1 MPPEKL
7 DTNQKALQINQDAKR
22 YGTFAEIGAGQEV
35 ARWFFRVGG
44 AAKTVAK
51 TISAYDMAVS
61 DAIYGPTDRY
71 VSRRRLK
78 AMLDY
83 EYALLLER
91 LEEKLG
97 STTAFFAFANTVTT
111 RREEGH
117 GWLGIKFQADPGSD
131 PSEIYIHVRMLDK
144 ENVRQQEALGVIGVN
159 LVHGTFYFHHQPDVL
174 VRSLLDNLTW
184 ERVEVDMIRLA
195 GPAFAGIDNRL
206 MALQLVREG
215 LTEAAMFTAQGEA
228 IQWAEVLYNKPV
240 LVQRGSFRPV
250 TKATLDVMERGLE
263 QFIQE
268 PEIQGEEP
276 VVLMEMTLRHLTT
289 GDVIDAADF
298 LERAEILRSLG
309 QTVLVS
315 NFRRFH
321 RLASY
326 LSRYTKRPLGIA
338 LGASNLREILDESFY
353 NESEGGLL
361 GGLGQLFKNPARL
374 YVYPHLD
381 LESGALLTAET
392 YPAPPHLKHLY
403 AHLLANRYIQGIR
416 KFDPDLVRIR
426 RRDVITGIQ
435 SGTNEWEQMVP
446 APVVDVIKRGR
457 LFGHGKAPPR
467 QSLPDPGPGGDRRK

>member
-1 MPPEKL
+1 MASEKL
-7 DTNQKALQINQDAKR
+7 DTNQKALQINVDAKR

-83 EYALLLER
+83 EYDLLLER
-91 LEEKLG
+91 LEDKRG
-97 STTAFFAFANTVTT
+97 SSTAFFAFADTVAT
-111 RREEGH
+111 RREGGD
-117 GWLGIKFQADPGSD
+117 GWLGIKFQSEPGADA
-131 PSEIYIHVRMLDK
+131 SEIYIHLRMLDR

-159 LVHGTFYFHHQPDVL
+159 LIYGTFYAHQQPDAL
-174 VRSLLDNLTW
+174 IRSLLDNLTW
-184 ERVEVDMIRLA
+184 ERVEVDMIRFA
-195 GPAFAGIDNRL
+195 GPAFAGVDNRL

-250 TKATLDVMERGLE
+250 TKATLDVLERGLE
-263 QFIQE
+263 QFLQE
-268 PEIQGEEP
+268 PDLKGEQP
-276 VVLMEMTLRHLTT
+276 QVLMEMTLRHLTSEH
-289 GDVIDAADF
+289 GIDATDF
-298 LERAEILRSLG
+298 LQRAETLRALG
-309 QTVLVS
+309 KTVLVS

-338 LGASNLREILDESFY
+338 LGASNLKEIFDESFY

-374 YVYPHLD
+374 YVYPHHD
-381 LESGALLTAET
+381 LKSGSLVTAET
-392 YPAPPHLKHLY
+392 YAVAAHLKHLY
-403 AHLLANRYIQGIR
+403 AHLLENRYIQGIH
-416 KFDPDLVRIR
+416 KYNSDLVRIR
-426 RRDVITGIQ
+426 RREVLEGIEA
-435 SGTNEWEQMVP
+435 GGGAWEQMVP
-446 APVVDVIKRGR
+446 PVIVDSIKREG
-457 LFGHGKAPPR
+457 LFGYRAKASELPR
-467 QSLPDPGPGGDRRK
+467 SLSH

>member
-1 MPPEKL
+1 MPEEHF
-7 DTNQKALQINQDAKR
+7 DTSQKALRINAEGKH
-22 YGTFAEIGAGQEV
+22 YGAFAEIGAGQEV

-61 DAIYGPTDRY
+61 DAIYGPTERY

-83 EYALLLER
+83 EFDLLLER
-91 LEEKLG
+91 LNDQRG
-97 STTAFFAFANTVTT
+97 GRTAFFVFADTVAT
-111 RREEGH
+111 RKEEGQ
-117 GWLGIKFQADPGSD
+117 GWLGIKFQAEPGAD

-159 LVHGTFYFHHQPDVL
+159 LIYGAFYSHRQPDAL
-174 VRSLLDNLTW
+174 IRSLLDNLTW
-184 ERVEVDMIRLA
+184 ERVEVDMIRFG
-195 GPAFAGIDNRL
+195 GPAFAGLDNRL

-228 IQWAEVLYNKPV
+228 IQWAEMLYDKPV

-250 TKATLDVMERGLE
+250 TKATLDVLERGLE
-263 QFIQE
+263 QFLQE
-268 PEIQGEEP
+268 PELKGEKP

-289 GDVIDAADF
+289 GDGIDTADF
-298 LERAEILRSLG
+298 LQRADALRALE

-326 LSRYTKRPLGIA
+326 LSRYTRRPLGIA
-338 LGASNLREILDESFY
+338 LGAAYLKEIFDESFY

-374 YVYPHLD
+374 YVYPHLE
-381 LESGALLTAET
+381 LGSGELVTADNFQV
-392 YPAPPHLKHLY
+392 APRLKHLY
-403 AHLLANRYIQGIR
+403 RHLLENRYIQSIR
-416 KFDPDLVRIR
+416 KFNPDLVRIR
-426 RRDVITGIQ
+426 RREVLAQIQ
-435 SGTNEWEQMVP
+435 SGDGAWEQLVP
-446 APVVDVIKRGR
+446 PRLVELIKRDG
-457 LFGHGKAPPR
+457 LFGYR
-467 QSLPDPGPGGDRRK
+467 QAREEVSQ